1 MNFED
6 YLNDLATRS
15 YDDTLGNYDA
25 TLSTDQAYD
34 AVEVEN
40 YIASK
45 HSKPRGVARQMAD
58 RIVRSPSALN
68 AVKEDMRRSGYRA
81 GFEPST
87 MSAGKNLAAQFDLK
101 IKRLTAAV
109 TDDVPVP
116 IFGAFDIASKYN
128 GVLQFPSGVSITAI
142 SIGAVATENQV
153 RITYT
158 KAASNDIVQITIAQ
172 YPYPAFLNA
181 LLGSRFIISN
191 ARYSISDTGATGL
204 QQLTKPF
211 KSVDRSMFG
220 ALLQNDIPLSSAKTP
235 YQNQVGIVD
244 INGTFNVTAQTTWV
258 LDFQALANQEVTISM
273 FVTNSDKGV
282 I

>member
-25 TLSTDQAYD
+25 TLSTEQAYD

-58 RIVRSPSALN
+58 RIVRSPQALS

-87 MSAGKNLAAQFDLK
+87 ITSGKSLAAQFDLK
-101 IKRLTAAV
+101 ISRASDNIGQDL
-109 TDDVPVP
+109 PVP
-116 IFGAFDIASKYN
+116 IFGAFDIQSKYN
-128 GVLQFPSGVSITAI
+128 AVLSFPAGVSINGITIGDVGTEKFVVISYTDGTNSDKVSI
-142 SIGAVATENQV
+142 SI
-153 RITYT
+153 
-158 KAASNDIVQITIAQ
+158 SQ
-172 YPYPAFLNA
+172 YDYPNFLTA
-181 LLGSRFIISN
+181 LVGSRFIVSN
-191 ARYSISDTGATGL
+191 ARYSISDTSSFGL

-211 KSVDRSMFG
+211 NSVERSMFG
-220 ALLQNDIPLSSAKTP
+220 ALLQNNIPLASAKTP

-244 INGTFNVTAQTTWV
+244 INGTFNVTAQTTWI
-258 LDFQALANQEVTISM
+258 LNFQANASQEVTISM
-273 FVTNSDKGV
+273 FVTQSDKGV